1 MGISPASIA
10 AKDLT
15 MARRS
20 ISERIAQLDAQK
32 KALQARAGKQERAN
46 DTRRKVLLGALVLH
60 RLENAGDAEFSKRLG
75 DWLRR
80 ELPGFLSRESDRTLF
95 ADLLGVSGP
104 ATPPETTDASIQQV
118 PVSAENKAAS
128 APLNFGQAPI
138 SSTAEKPAQQRGK
151 TMEEIMRFSEE
162 A

>member
-1 MGISPASIA
+1 MGSSPKNIA

-15 MARRS
+15 MARKS
-20 ISERIAQLDAQK
+20 IAERIAQLDAQK
-32 KALQARAGKQERAN
+32 KALQARAGKQDRAN

-80 ELPGFLSRESDRTLF
+80 ELPGILSRESDRALF
-95 ADLLGVSGP
+95 ADVLASSHARKPSG
-104 ATPPETTDASIQQV
+104 
-118 PVSAENKAAS
+118 SAEGSALPAS
-128 APLNFGQAPI
+128 MGGAPKSAGSDVGGQTI
-138 SSTAEKPAQQRGK
+138 SATTEKPAQQIGK
-151 TMEEIMRFSEE
+151 TMAEVMRYSEDD